1 MKHGLI
7 ITILIFSYYLSG
19 QDSSSTYDKKIDQLR
34 SDLGMGEGEEFNNSA
49 YSQLV
54 KRLDS
59 LGIKDEQLEDGF
71 EWGGGKVGFEAYLKN
86 NIDRLLSNF
95 KLAPVP
101 SDSLKKEK
109 IELPADKR
117 VNAQKDLIEVEQEVE
132 PVKDLV
138 VVKAS
143 TKKDKKRKKK
153 EGTSGKSM
161 LSGLRIGSGLG
172 KPLVAGVGFAEH
184 ASYVETVFS
193 IRTPLGVG
201 IGPVFTSIGYESSH
215 YSFEA
220 PVDTVSSYY
229 GKGSGLVLFFDI
241 SKIIKIGGAKIGK
254 YFMLGMPTYDHGS
267 GFVSGYDLTMFL
279 GSLPLSLSVSSRI
292 NIMSLDT
299 GGSTYWL
306 SASAGIGVDIR

>member
-1 MKHGLI
+1 MKEGII
-7 ITILIFSYYLSG
+7 ITVLIFSVYLCG
-19 QDSSSTYDKKIDQLR
+19 QDSSSTYDKKLDQLR
-34 SDLGMGEGEEFNNSA
+34 SEFGMGEGEEFDNSA

-54 KRLDS
+54 KRLAS
-59 LGIKDEQLEDGF
+59 LGIEDEQLQDGF
-71 EWGGGKVGFEAYLKN
+71 EWGGGKVGFEVYVKN
-86 NIDRLLSNF
+86 NIDRLLSDF
-95 KLAPVP
+95 KLEPVL

-109 IELPADKR
+109 IELPADAS
-117 VNAQKDLIEVEQEVE
+117 VDVQKHPTEIFQEIE
-132 PVKDLV
+132 PVKDLA
-138 VVKAS
+138 VKKTPS
-143 TKKDKKRKKK
+143 KNNKKK
-153 EGTSGKSM
+153 KKSKSDKNI
-161 LSGLRIGSGLG
+161 LSGFRLGSGLG
-172 KPLVAGVGFAEH
+172 KPLVMGAGFAEH

-220 PVDTVSSYY
+220 PVDTVSSYH

>member
-7 ITILIFSYYLSG
+7 IAILIFSVYICG

-34 SDLGMGEGEEFNNSA
+34 SELGMGEGEEFDNSA

-59 LGIKDEQLEDGF
+59 LGIEDEQLEDGF
-71 EWGGGKVGFEAYLKN
+71 EWGGGKVGFEVYVKN
-86 NIDRLLSNF
+86 NIDRLLSDF
-95 KLAPVP
+95 KLEPVP

-109 IELPADKR
+109 IELPTDKR
-117 VNAQKDLIEVEQEVE
+117 VNAQKDLIEVEEEVE
-132 PVKDLV
+132 PVKDLA
-138 VVKAS
+138 VKKTPS
-143 TKKDKKRKKK
+143 KNNKKK
-153 EGTSGKSM
+153 KKSKSDKNI
-161 LSGLRIGSGLG
+161 LSGFRVGSGLE
-172 KPLVAGVGFAEH
+172 KPLVTGVGFAEH
-184 ASYVETVFS
+184 ASYVETAFS

-215 YSFEA
+215 YTFEA
-220 PVDTVSSYY
+220 PVDTVLSYY

-241 SKIIKIGGAKIGK
+241 SKIIKIGGEKIGK
-254 YFMLGMPTYDHGS
+254 YFMFGMPTYDHGS

-306 SASAGIGVDIR
+306 SASAGLGVDIR